1 MPNSEHDL
9 IPLFPLPLVVVPGEV
24 VPLHIFEERY
34 KRLIADCRSGGGEFG
49 VLLQQKD
56 VLAEAG
62 CTARVVEVIEQ
73 FEDGRLNLLVEGRHR
88 FRLLQVVQPDDRAG
102 GYLRGEV
109 EYFGDQ
115 SPEAGSDVQEEAVAV
130 FLRMLAL
137 MEVESPRRPVG
148 EEPLSFLIAAAVDFG
163 AALKQQLLESTSEN
177 ERLETLVAVIETM
190 IPRLELRRDREE
202 AIRGNGKGM

>member
-1 MPNSEHDL
+1 MPSSERDL
-9 IPLFPLPLVVVPGEV
+9 IPLFPLPLVLVPGEV

-34 KRLIADCRSGGGEFG
+34 KRLIADRRAGGGEFG

-56 VLAEAG
+56 EVAEAG

-73 FEDGRLNLLVEGRHR
+73 FEDGRLNLLVEGRRR
-88 FRLLQVVQPDDRAG
+88 FRLLKVVEHEDREG

-109 EYFGDQ
+109 EYFGDH
-115 SPEAGSDVQEEAVAV
+115 SSEAESDVQEEAVAL

-163 AALKQQLLESTSEN
+163 VALKQQLLESTSET
-177 ERLETLVAVIETM
+177 ERLETLVAVIETL